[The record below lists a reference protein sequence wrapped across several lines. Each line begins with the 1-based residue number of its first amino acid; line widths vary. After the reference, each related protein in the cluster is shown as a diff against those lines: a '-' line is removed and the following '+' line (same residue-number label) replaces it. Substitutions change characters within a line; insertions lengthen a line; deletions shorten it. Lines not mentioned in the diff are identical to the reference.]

1 MRVNKYIDV
10 LVLIVF
16 SFFILYPAFF
26 ISSNYYGDFIKF
38 IFELE
43 NYQKVESYIANKN
56 TELIY
61 KVFKVSMLIV
71 FAWVGY
77 TWYDYFSFCK
87 TKTSLFLKQ
96 ISNSLFFST
105 ENNIR
110 IFNKL
115 TSLLKTVFL
124 CVFIVQIIGYS
135 YILFQTPSQ
144 YDELFSYRYFSSK
157 GIWASLSYYPVPN
170 NHVFY
175 NICSSITLW
184 LPFSDEKLMRLPSII
199 ASLITTFYFFKVC
212 LSSLNKTT
220 SLIIITLLISSY
232 PFTLFSISARGY
244 AFVNLFCVLL
254 LYATIQIATHQATK
268 KHWYL
273 FFSSIFLGLLS
284 MPSFVYV
291 LFPILMYLFFV
302 LVFKK
307 NNLLKF
313 ILFTT
318 GAIVLAII
326 FYLPIYYFN
335 NPDNLLNPNGGATKF
350 YLVDNDAFNKITE
363 HLYSISDYFFSNNFI
378 AIAVIVLFC
387 LSLIVSMKKLKTN
400 ANNHLLLISLA
411 MLVSPLIILVIHRVI
426 PFQRTWIYLVFPFLI
441 AIGYLLQVVYLIV
454 AKASNLVATKISF
467 FLFLIIGLSAMQLA
481 LFDNKHKLV
490 FGADYELNE
499 IREAELNAKIRNI
512 ESIALTQKGYEFY
525 TAESIWDLC
534 YIKDHKRP
542 VHLNTLDSIN
552 NQDVLVIDNHEI
564 DKFQNKLAQ
573 YHLLKYFNAGY
584 AVYLKN

>member
-1 MRVNKYIDV
+1 MKLENNIVGIIV
-10 LVLIVF
+10 LSIF
-16 SFFILYPAFF
+16 SFCILYPAFF

-43 NYQKVESYIANKN
+43 NYQKVEGYIINKN
-56 TELIY
+56 LEIIY
-61 KVFKVSMLIV
+61 KAIKMAMLFV
-71 FAWVGY
+71 FAWIGY
-77 TWYDYFSFCK
+77 TWFDYFSLCK

-96 ISNSLFFST
+96 ISNSLFFSIK
-105 ENNIR
+105 NNIR
-110 IFNKL
+110 IYNEL
-115 TSLLKTVFL
+115 TTLLKTVFIS
-124 CVFIVQIIGYS
+124 VFTIQIIGYC
-135 YILFQTPSQ
+135 YLLFQTPSQ

-170 NHVFY
+170 NHVLY
-175 NICSSITLW
+175 NMCSSISLW
-184 LPFSDEKLMRLPSII
+184 LPFSDEKLMRLPSIL
-199 ASLITTFYFFKVC
+199 ASLLTTFYFFKVC
-212 LSSLNKTT
+212 LTSLNKTT
-220 SLIIITLLISSY
+220 SLIIITLLIGSY

-254 LYATIQIATHQATK
+254 LYASIQIATDKSTT

-273 FFSSIFLGLLS
+273 FFISIFLGLLS

-313 ILFTT
+313 MLFTT
-318 GAIVLAII
+318 SAILLTII

-350 YLVDNDAFNKITE
+350 SLVNNDAFNKITE

-378 AIAVIVLFC
+378 AIAIILLFC

-400 ANNHLLLISLA
+400 ANNHLMLISLV
-411 MLVSPLIILVIHRVI
+411 MLVSPLIILVLHRVV
-426 PFQRTWIYLVFPFLI
+426 PFQRTWIYLAFPLLI
-441 AIGYLLQVVYLIV
+441 AIGFILQTVYLTIS
-454 AKASNLVATKISF
+454 KMTDLFNTKISIILF
-467 FLFLIIGLSAMQLA
+467 FIIGVSAIQLA
-481 LFDNKHKLV
+481 LFENKQKML

-499 IREAELNAKIRNI
+499 IRETELNAKIRTIN
-512 ESIALTQKGYEFY
+512 SIALTQKGYEFY

-534 YIKDHKRP
+534 YIKDPKRR
-542 VHLNTLDSIN
+542 VHLNTLDSIT
-552 NQDVLVIDNHEI
+552 NQDILVIDNHEI
-564 DKFQNKLAQ
+564 DKFQNKLA
-573 YHLLKYFNAGY
+573 
-584 AVYLKN
+584 